1 MRKMT
6 TTRRGLLRTG
16 AGVGLA
22 FAAPSI
28 VRAQGSAA
36 VAWPTKPIT
45 IVVNFPAGGLTD
57 GIARAFGQHVQQS
70 TGQQVMIDN
79 KPGASGNIGAALV
92 SRAPADGYTF
102 LHSVSSTLIQNRV
115 MFKTLG
121 FDPDKDLT
129 IVSGT
134 SSGVLPVVVHK
145 SLPPEVKDLK
155 SFIEYAKGKKINFGS
170 WALGS
175 SAHIFAQSLNEKYG
189 LTMEVVTYKGEAPM
203 WQDMGAGSLQAAMG
217 SPQAMNALLIKGD
230 VRPIVAPSRVR
241 YVKLPDVSTSEEQ
254 GFTDP
259 SFTVRGWL
267 ALAAPAAT
275 PKEIVKRMSD
285 LWVAAADSEPGKRM
299 MDGFG
304 LTEKPLNHEEVM
316 KDYEYLKT
324 ILIPRIVALGIKPE

>member
-1 MRKMT
+1 MT
-6 TTRRGLLRTG
+6 TTRRTLLRAT
-16 AGVGLA
+16 AGLA

-28 VRAQGSAA
+28 VRAQGSSGA
-36 VAWPTKPIT
+36 AWPTKPIT

-57 GIARAFGQHVQQS
+57 GIARAFGQHVQQA
-70 TGQQVMIDN
+70 TGQQVLIDN

-92 SRAPADGYTF
+92 ARAPADGSVF

-155 SFIEYAKGKKINFGS
+155 SFIAYAKANKINFGS

-175 SAHIFAQSLNEKYG
+175 SAHIFAQTLNEKYG
-189 LTMEVVTYKGEAPM
+189 LAMEVVTYKGEAPM

-241 YVKLPDVSTSEEQ
+241 YVKLPDVLTSEEQ

-259 SFTVRGWL
+259 SLTARGWL
-267 ALAAPAAT
+267 GLAAPAAT
-275 PKEIVKRMSD
+275 PKEVVQRMSD
-285 LWVAAADSEPGKRM
+285 LWVAAADSEPGKKM
-299 MDGFG
+299 MDSFG
-304 LTEKPLNHEEVM
+304 LTEKPLNHEQVM
-316 KDYEYLKT
+316 KDYEYLKS
-324 ILIPRIVALGIKPE
+324 ILIPRIVALGLKPE

>member
-1 MRKMT
+1 MSKMT

-16 AGVGLA
+16 AGAGLVL
-22 FAAPSI
+22 AAPSI
-28 VRAQGSAA
+28 VSAQGT
-36 VAWPTKPIT
+36 WPNKTIT

-57 GIARAFGQHVQQS
+57 GIARTFAQHVQQA

-92 SRAPADGYTF
+92 ARAPADGYTF
-102 LHSVSSTLIQNRV
+102 LHSVSSTLVQNRV
-115 MFKTLG
+115 LFKSMG

-145 SLPPEVKDLK
+145 SVPAEVKDLK
-155 SFIEYAKGKKINFGS
+155 SFIAWAKGKKINFGS
-170 WALGS
+170 WAMGS
-175 SAHIFAQSLNEKYG
+175 SAHIFAAALNEKYG

-217 SPQAMNALLIKGD
+217 SPQAMNALLVKGD
-230 VRPIVAPSRVR
+230 IRPIVAPSRVR
-241 YVKLPDVSTSEEQ
+241 YVKLPDVATSEEQ

-259 SFTVRGWL
+259 MFTVRGWL

-275 PKEIVKRMSD
+275 PKEIVQKMSD
-285 LWVAAADSEPGKRM
+285 LWVAAADSEPGKKM
-299 MDGFG
+299 MESFG
-304 LTEKPLNHEEVM
+304 LTEKPLNHQEVM
-316 KDYEYLKT
+316 KDYEVLKAT
-324 ILIPRIVALGIKPE
+324 VIPRMKALGIQPAD

>member
-1 MRKMT
+1 MTKMT
-6 TTRRGLLRTG
+6 TTRRTVLKASGLML
-16 AGVGLA
+16 
-22 FAAPSI
+22 AAPVI
-28 VRAQGSAA
+28 VQAQGT
-36 VAWPTKPIT
+36 WPSKPIT

-57 GIARAFGQHVQQS
+57 GIARAFGQHVQQA
-70 TGQQVMIDN
+70 TGQQVIIDN

-92 SRAPADGYTF
+92 ARAPADGYTF

-115 MFKTLG
+115 MFKQLG

-129 IVSGT
+129 IISGT

-145 SLPPEVKDLK
+145 SLPTEVKDLK
-155 SFIEYAKGKKINFGS
+155 SFIAWAKGKKVNFGS

-189 LTMEVVTYKGEAPM
+189 LEIEVVTYKGEAPM

-217 SPQAMNALLIKGD
+217 SPQAMNALLVKGD

-241 YVKLPDVSTSEEQ
+241 YVKLPDVATSEEQ

-259 SFTVRGWL
+259 AFTVRGWL

-275 PKEIVKRMSD
+275 PKEIVQKMSD
-285 LWVAAADSEPGKRM
+285 LWVAAADSEPGKKM
-299 MDGFG
+299 MESFG
-304 LTEKPLNHEEVM
+304 LTEKPLNHQEVM
-316 KDYEYLKT
+316 KDYEYLKG

>member
-1 MRKMT
+1 MT
-6 TTRRGLLRTG
+6 TTRRTLLRAT
-16 AGVGLA
+16 AGLA
-22 FAAPSI
+22 LAAPLI
-28 VRAQGSAA
+28 VRAQGSGA
-36 VAWPTKPIT
+36 AWPTKPIT

-57 GIARAFGQHVQQS
+57 GIARAFGQHVQQA
-70 TGQQVMIDN
+70 TGQQVIIDN

-102 LHSVSSTLIQNRV
+102 LHTVSSTLIQNRV

-121 FDPDKDLT
+121 FDMDKDLT

-155 SFIEYAKGKKINFGS
+155 SFIAYAKGKKINFGS

-189 LTMEVVTYKGEAPM
+189 LSMEVVTYKGEAPM

-241 YVKLPDVSTSEEQ
+241 YVKLPDVATSEEQ

-275 PKEIVKRMSD
+275 PKEIVKKMSD
-285 LWVAAADSEPGKRM
+285 LWVAAADSEPGKKM

-316 KDYEYLKT
+316 KDYELLKT
-324 ILIPRIVALGIKPE
+324 ILIPRIVALGLTPE